1 MASRD
6 ERIRE
11 RAYYLWQQAGAP
23 EGRTEEFWRDAEQHE
38 GVEGDVRTDLPSAGP
53 HARPDLINKDATI
66 GSGMFSD
73 ANENDDGN
81 AQPSG

>member
-11 RAYYLWQQAGAP
+11 RAYFLWQQAGAP
-23 EGRTEEFWRDAEQHE
+23 AGRAEEFWQDAEQHE
-38 GVEGDVRTDLPSAGP
+38 SREGSDLPSAGP
-53 HARPDLINKDATI
+53 HARPDLINEDATI
-66 GSGMFSD
+66 GSGMFPSPG
-73 ANENDDGN
+73 DDDEGT